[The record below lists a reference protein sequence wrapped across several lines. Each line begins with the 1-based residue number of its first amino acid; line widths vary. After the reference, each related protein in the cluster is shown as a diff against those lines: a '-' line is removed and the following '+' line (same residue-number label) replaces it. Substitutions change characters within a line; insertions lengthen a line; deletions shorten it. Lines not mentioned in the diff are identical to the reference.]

1 MAQMI
6 LLFFLFFFQKN
17 VFNSKIRF
25 DIKSGVQS
33 YATSEFLPTVIQS
46 FVDENHWN
54 IYVK

>member
-6 LLFFLFFFQKN
+6 LLFFYFFQKN

-54 IYVK
+54 IHVK